1 MVTQAGEFETI
12 QVEVADGVRVV
23 RLNRPDKLNAINPK
37 MLEEIVASLEAARM
51 DQWVGAVVVTGN
63 DRAFSVGADVDAFAN
78 TTPDDLTTIRSDFHL
93 WESIRR
99 FPKPL
104 IAAVSGYVY
113 GGGFELALAC
123 DMIVA
128 SETARFASPEIRLG
142 LIPGAGGT
150 QHLVRRLGKY
160 LAMEVVLAGRELTAQ
175 EALQYGLV
183 NHVTPSG
190 EQLKKAV
197 AIARRIASFSP
208 AAVRVAKMALL
219 RGADMPWDGAVA
231 FERELFHEVFATP
244 AAQEAIRSF
253 LEERRRRKGSS

>member
-1 MVTQAGEFETI
+1 MGNPAEFQAI
-12 QVEVADGVRVV
+12 QVEVADGVQVV
-23 RLNRPDKLNAINPK
+23 RLNRPEKLNAINPQ
-37 MLEEIVASLEAARM
+37 MLSEIVASLEGARLD
-51 DQWVGAVVVTGN
+51 DQVRTVVITGH
-63 DRAFSVGADVDAFAN
+63 DRAFSVGADVDVFAN
-78 TTPDDLTTIRSDFHL
+78 TTLEELITVRSDFHL

-160 LAMEVVLAGRELTAQ
+160 LAMEVVLAGRELSAQ

-183 NHVTPSG
+183 NHVTAAG
-190 EQLKKAV
+190 GYLDKAL
-197 AIARRIASFSP
+197 AIAREMASFSP
-208 AAVRVAKMALL
+208 AAVRVAKAALL
-219 RGADMPWDGAVA
+219 RGSDMPWDAAVT

-253 LEERRRRKGSS
+253 LEQRRRRKASS